1 MLFNKYNQWC
11 IPCINGDRGDFM
23 MHGELDKDILSRVI
37 QKILS
42 ERDAN
47 LEVTVTLIKRDEITQ
62 RKRSKSITA

>member
-1 MLFNKYNQWC
+1 
-11 IPCINGDRGDFM
+11 M

-62 RKRSKSITA
+62 RKRSKSITT